1 MANHIALK
9 KFALSR
15 SQVKAEY
22 ELLAPEFELL
32 RQMLTARK
40 QAGLSQNEVAERMG
54 TQAPAITRLEA
65 ALSTGKHSPSLETL
79 KRYAKAV
86 GCELRIDLVP
96 CTEQSSQEPNSQL
109 EV

>member
-1 MANHIALK
+1 MNHSELK
-9 KFALSR
+9 KRALSR

-32 RQMLTARK
+32 RQMLVARK
-40 QAGLSQNEVAERMG
+40 KAGLSQNEVAERMG
-54 TQAPAITRLEA
+54 TKAPAITRLEA

-96 CTEQSSQEPNSQL
+96 CKEKPNQASNSQL
-109 EV
+109 